1 MLIRYLFRKPKFP
14 LICDVHGLLIGAE
27 TPGEFV
33 KQVGAGNMPLGK
45 YLPIVDATGEG
56 WAFHTTYMV
65 ISPLTI
71 KKRWTKKEVI
81 DMFNRSITARQV
93 GLEYAAKSLSS
104 KRLDQIIK
112 EIAALIKKANKA
124 IHRLAGKSGSQ

>member
-1 MLIRYLFRKPKFP
+1 MLIGYLFRKPRFP
-14 LICDVHGLLIGAE
+14 LICDVHGFLIGAE

-33 KQVGAGNMPLGK
+33 KQVGAGNMPLGE
-45 YLPIVDATGEG
+45 YLSVVDATGEG

-81 DMFNRSITARQV
+81 DMFNRSNTARQA
-93 GLEYAAKSLSS
+93 GMEYAAKSLSS
-104 KRLDQIIK
+104 KRLDQIIR
-112 EIAALIKKANKA
+112 EIAALTKTANKV
-124 IHRLAGKSGSQ
+124 IHRQAGTSGSQ